1 LARKKLTRK
10 ELVQKDDITSGLER
24 ATTYVVEHAVPIGIG
39 VGLVVV
45 GIAIAVVLNVT
56 AANREAAAQSALAEV
71 IRIYSTITEE
81 TTDEERFQATLV
93 EAALVEA
100 DHPDQPAAQIA
111 RYYAGLSHEGLGDF
125 DQAIGILTELGETG
139 DETVNQVALFALAES
154 HKKQGDQESAI
165 EVYQA
170 LADSGGYSPSA
181 VLYELGRLYE
191 ATSKPEEARAYYQSL
206 VGEYPDSP
214 FRADADS
221 ALRRLTST
229 DAVGGTLLIPPV
241 RGSEGID

>member
-10 ELVQKDDITSGLER
+10 ELVQKDDITSGLEW

-71 IRIYSTITEE
+71 IRIYSTITED
-81 TTDEERFQATLV
+81 TTDEERFQAALV
-93 EAALVEA
+93 EAARVEA

-111 RYYAGLSHEGLGDF
+111 RYYAGLSHEGLGDS
-125 DQAIGILTELGETG
+125 DQAIAILTELGEAG
-139 DETVNQVALFALAES
+139 DETVKQVALFALAES
-154 HKKQGDQESAI
+154 HKKEGDLESAI

-191 ATSKPEEARAYYQSL
+191 ATSKPEEARGYYQSL

-229 DAVGGTLLIPPV
+229 DA
-241 RGSEGID
+241 SEEPS